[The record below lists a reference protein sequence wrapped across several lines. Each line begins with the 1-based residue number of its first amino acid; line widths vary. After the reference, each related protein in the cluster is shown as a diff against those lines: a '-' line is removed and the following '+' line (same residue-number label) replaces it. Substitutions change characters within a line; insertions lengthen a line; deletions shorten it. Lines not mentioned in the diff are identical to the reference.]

1 VLVAGEGSQE
11 DLGTCHPVVAKR
23 RERARKGGGRG
34 RPWKRRAP
42 WREGRWPPRRG
53 GRHGNQ
59 GGDGEQR
66 GGGELQHQ
74 RECMKEMRGAV
85 VGRCQGEGGDS
96 DGVGG
101 RVR

>member
-66 GGGELQHQ
+66 GGGRAAAPERVHEGDERGGGGKMPGRGWRQ
-74 RECMKEMRGAV
+74 RRRG
-85 VGRCQGEGGDS
+85 RES
-96 DGVGG
+96 
-101 RVR
+101 